1 MVQKLCMSINKDY
14 IIIWLDNAL
23 AEDAWCIWWLCPHL
37 PDSDDAMNISGV
49 MNLNMHYSFSNICMW
64 RVQDGGCEAVC
75 MMEISV
81 CVYQYMSGLID
92 SHWHALRAGP
102 VCAVRAEWDLIWRCC
117 DCLEEESH
125 IVHAARDV
133 LLSCGSPWW
142 IFPGFSWLFQAAVS
156 HYRSSW
162 EWVRRF
168 VIWSDVFL
176 SFASRGLM
184 WDSPLCCCIAVYRRV
199 EAKGA
204 SAGRRRNCTATHDGV
219 LFEMS

>member
-1 MVQKLCMSINKDY
+1 MVQKLCMSINKYY

-102 VCAVRAEWDLIWRCC
+102 VCCSCRMRSDLKMLWLSGRGIAHCARSQGCVVVLRVTLMDFSRFLLIIPGSCQSLSKLMGMSKAVCDLIRCVFKLC
-117 DCLEEESH
+117 ISRFDVGLSS
-125 IVHAARDV
+125 V
-133 LLSCGSPWW
+133 LLHCS
-142 IFPGFSWLFQAAVS
+142 L
-156 HYRSSW
+156 
-162 EWVRRF
+162 
-168 VIWSDVFL
+168 
-176 SFASRGLM
+176 
-184 WDSPLCCCIAVYRRV
+184 
-199 EAKGA
+199 
-204 SAGRRRNCTATHDGV
+204 
-219 LFEMS
+219 